1 MQNKGAI
8 RFIAIALALVC
19 VFQLSFTFVTKRVE
33 KKAREYALVGSDVDK
48 KKESHYLDS
57 VSTETVY
64 NFLWVRKYTYKE
76 CKERE
81 INLGLDLKG
90 GMNVMLEVS
99 VTDLVRALSNTSK
112 DSAFVKAMDVAIK
125 SSLAVSAFATKSSA
139 DFGSSAEGVM
149 AS

>member
-19 VFQLSFTFVTKRVE
+19 VFQLSFTLVTKRVE

-76 CKERE
+76 C
-81 INLGLDLKG
+81 
-90 GMNVMLEVS
+90 
-99 VTDLVRALSNTSK
+99 
-112 DSAFVKAMDVAIK
+112 
-125 SSLAVSAFATKSSA
+125 
-139 DFGSSAEGVM
+139 
-149 AS
+149 